1 MLSEAIVLI
10 PSVMPSVARASNNVS
25 AMNTIATA
33 ESCTGGNIAHI
44 ITAVPGSSDYFK
56 GSVVS
61 YCNAVKV
68 NLLGVSA
75 ADIEK
80 YGVVSSQ
87 VAAQMARGVQKLM
100 DTDYAVSTTGV
111 AGPGSSDGLP
121 AGTIWIGAASR
132 TEVRTRLLQLN
143 SSNRL
148 QNIEE
153 ASRLALLFLQEE
165 FGVKY
170 VTL

>member
-1 MLSEAIVLI
+1 MLSEAI
-10 PSVMPSVARASNNVS
+10 ASHNYS
-25 AMNTIATA
+25 TMNTIATA

-44 ITAVPGSSDYFK
+44 ITSVAGSSDYFK

-61 YCNAVKV
+61 YCNDVKV

-111 AGPGSSDGLP
+111 AGPGPSDGLP
-121 AGTIWIGAASR
+121 AGTVWIGAANR
-132 TEVRTRLLQLN
+132 TEVRTRLLQLD

-148 QNIEE
+148 QNIED
-153 ASRLALLFLQEE
+153 ASRLALEFLQET
-165 FGVKY
+165 FGVS
-170 VTL
+170 VPHIL